1 MNGFD
6 WTRYAVGG
14 AAARPDSFTKLNQD
28 YAARVAQMLQ
38 AADVELGPQ
47 ALKITSAYRSP
58 EVQAR
63 LYQQALAKYGSPQA
77 ARKWVAPPGR
87 SKHNAG
93 LAVDFAN
100 AQGSLLRD
108 AKSREAQWIAQ
119 NAARFGLS
127 VPMSWEPWQVELAG
141 ARGGQTPRVGF
152 GPNVPAAP
160 QTNQGLAAMF
170 AADPSAL
177 SMGTPVDPFAGQTA
191 QRAAAEER
199 RRDEE
204 EATQRRRAAL
214 LSGVG
219 AMFG

>member
-14 AAARPDSFTKLNQD
+14 AAARPDSFTGLNPD

-108 AKSREAQWIAQ
+108 PKSREAQWIAQ
-119 NAARFGLS
+119 NVGRFGLAA
-127 VPMSWEPWQVELAG
+127 PMSWEPWQVELAG
-141 ARGGQTPRVGF
+141 ARGGQRVGF

-160 QTNQGLAAMF
+160 QTSQGLAAMF

-177 SMGTPVDPFAGQTA
+177 SMGTPADPFAAGLMQQSA
-191 QRAAAEER
+191 QIKQRQQ
-199 RRDEE
+199 DEE
-204 EATQRRRAAL
+204 EAAQARRRAL
-214 LSGVG
+214 LGGVG
-219 AMFG
+219 AMFA

>member
-6 WTRYAVGG
+6 WSRYAVGG
-14 AAARPDSFTKLNQD
+14 AAARPDSFTGLNPD
-28 YAARVAQMLQ
+28 YAARVAQLLQ
-38 AADVELGPQ
+38 AADMELGPQ

-58 EVQAR
+58 QVQAQ
-63 LYQQALAKYGSPQA
+63 LYQQALAKYGSSQA
-77 ARKWVAPPGR
+77 ARKWVAPPGK
-87 SKHNAG
+87 SQHNAG
-93 LAVDFAN
+93 MAVDFAN

-141 ARGGQTPRVGF
+141 ARGGQRVGF

-160 QTNQGLAAMF
+160 QTGQGLAAMF

-177 SMGTPVDPFAGQTA
+177 SMGAPIDPFAGQTA

-204 EATQRRRAAL
+204 EANQRRRAAL